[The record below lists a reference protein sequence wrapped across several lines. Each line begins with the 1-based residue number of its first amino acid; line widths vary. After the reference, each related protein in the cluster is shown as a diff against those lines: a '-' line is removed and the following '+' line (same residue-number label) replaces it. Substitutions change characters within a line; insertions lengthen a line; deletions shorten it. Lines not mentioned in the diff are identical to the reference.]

1 MAVEATDRERPSYFT
16 PAQWKKNL
24 EYNYGMDADTYAYL
38 LEKQGD
44 TTQAFKYETIAVHA
58 MGDDV
63 ETSMLSRYYQMMA
76 KEEKPSKVF
85 SLVETSISNGKSDS
99 TMETLYKRLYKGPGS
114 ADDALTALNT
124 KAKSN
129 KEAEMVRSIL
139 HDPASHFTLTD
150 LQGDKVS
157 LDSLKGKTVVLD
169 FWATWC
175 GPCKVEMPWFEEFRK
190 QYASQGFEIL
200 GLADDV
206 DAGKDAIGKVA
217 KKAGVSYPILLTD
230 GKVQTAYGGLDVLPM
245 SFYVDRNGVVVEETA
260 GLGSKDEIEAHIKK
274 TIASGA
280 PAAGPKTSVAST
292 GGQ

>member
-1 MAVEATDRERPSYFT
+1 MSAVKRSVLVLGVMVVGISLLLWAGWHNLRERRLAMQR
-16 PAQWKKNL
+16 AQESRIVLVPEKSAGTDAGTAAAGGDASPVEGYHLRGKAAPGFVLTNL
-24 EYNYGMDADTYAYL
+24 D
-38 LEKQGD
+38 
-44 TTQAFKYETIAVHA
+44 
-58 MGDDV
+58 
-63 ETSMLSRYYQMMA
+63 
-76 KEEKPSKVF
+76 
-85 SLVETSISNGKSDS
+85 GK
-99 TMETLYKRLYKGPGS
+99 
-114 ADDALTALNT
+114 
-124 KAKSN
+124 
-129 KEAEMVRSIL
+129 
-139 HDPASHFTLTD
+139 
-150 LQGDKVS
+150 KVS
-157 LDSLKGKTVVLD
+157 LADYKGRPVLVN

-206 DAGKDAIGKVA
+206 DSGKEAIGKVA

-280 PAAGPKTSVAST
+280 SAPGVKTSVAST